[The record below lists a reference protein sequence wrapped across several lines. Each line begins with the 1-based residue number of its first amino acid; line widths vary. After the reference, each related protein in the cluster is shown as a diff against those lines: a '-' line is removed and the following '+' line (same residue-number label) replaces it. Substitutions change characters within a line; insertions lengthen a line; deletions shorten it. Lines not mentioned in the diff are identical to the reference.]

1 MKKPLSIDLNEEGNK
16 VQPVSIQQPRMLPS
30 SVQPMQQNQLKD
42 EKKKRALEEVQRP
55 DIDEI
60 IERDDSDFENDL
72 PESPK
77 IKENT
82 M

>member
-42 EKKKRALEEVQRP
+42 EKKKRPLEEVQKP

>member
-1 MKKPLSIDLNEEGNK
+1 
-16 VQPVSIQQPRMLPS
+16 
-30 SVQPMQQNQLKD
+30 
-42 EKKKRALEEVQRP
+42 LEEVP
-55 DIDEI
+55 KVDIDDI